1 MPRFTM
7 THHSRPIVL
16 LAALALTAL
25 TATRGAAQRLP
36 LPDGARTH
44 WVVKEPQEIVGYL
57 VFDPATVAERLPST
71 LRFISVGEL
80 ARGGVSWAA
89 QYLAGAPSRDAWGV
103 SFVEIVRAD
112 TFTINGRAPRWPSHG
127 AAALWF
133 ARVAPADS
141 TEDLGPGVPWLVL
154 DLWVPDSSYAA
165 EMRRLGHYA
174 SYGNVKLLE
183 DAHGAWHGSLL
194 AEGLRVA
201 AACTP
206 SGAESGGPASRGMQA
221 LFPPARSGVSG
232 VVRISFVGHRE
243 RTCAE
248 PESWTLGGTHPL
260 ALAEQVGSSSF
271 EFGYELVGGAYPGS
285 CRRGRVQTSPSAC
298 AAPKRVAPGC
308 GLAAPNGAW

>member
-1 MPRFTM
+1 M
-7 THHSRPIVL
+7 THHLGPVVL
-16 LAALALTAL
+16 LAALVLTAV

-44 WVVKEPQEIVGYL
+44 WLVKQPQEIVGYL

-103 SFVEIVRAD
+103 SFVEIVRAN
-112 TFTINGRAPRWPSHG
+112 TFTIDGRAPRWPSHG

-174 SYGNVKLLE
+174 TYGNVKLLE

-232 VVRISFVGHRE
+232 VVRISFAGHRE

-248 PESWTLGGTHPL
+248 PESWTLSGTHPL

-271 EFGYELVGGAYPGS
+271 EFGYELEGGAYP
-285 CRRGRVQTSPSAC
+285 R
-298 AAPKRVAPGC
+298 
-308 GLAAPNGAW
+308 

>member
-1 MPRFTM
+1 MTGSGRGWTATAQPNVWRTILPRFTM
-7 THHSRPIVL
+7 THRSRPIVL
-16 LAALALTAL
+16 LAAVALTAL
-25 TATRGAAQRLP
+25 SATRGAAQRLP

-57 VFDPATVAERLPST
+57 VFDTATVAERLPSA

-80 ARGGVSWAA
+80 ARGGVSWAV

-112 TFTINGRAPRWPSHG
+112 TFTINGRAPRWPAHG

-133 ARVAPADS
+133 ARVAAADS
-141 TEDLGPGVPWLVL
+141 TADLGPGVPLLVL
-154 DLWVPDSSYAA
+154 DWWVPDSSYAA

-206 SGAESGGPASRGMQA
+206 SGTESGGPASRGTQA
-221 LFPPARSGVSG
+221 LFPPAKSGVSG
-232 VVRISFVGHRE
+232 VVRISFLGHRE

-248 PESWTLGGTHPL
+248 RKSWTLGGTHPL
-260 ALAEQVGSSSF
+260 ALAEQVGPSSF
-271 EFGYELVGGAYPGS
+271 EFGYELVGGAYP
-285 CRRGRVQTSPSAC
+285 Q
-298 AAPKRVAPGC
+298 
-308 GLAAPNGAW
+308 

>member
-1 MPRFTM
+1 M

-25 TATRGAAQRLP
+25 TATRVAAQRLP

-44 WVVKEPQEIVGYL
+44 WVVSGPQEIVGYL
-57 VFDPATVAERLPST
+57 VFDPATVAERLPSA

-80 ARGGVSWAA
+80 ARGGVPWAV

-112 TFTINGRAPRWPSHG
+112 TFTINGRAPRWPAHG

-141 TEDLGPGVPWLVL
+141 TADLGPGVPLLVL
-154 DLWVPDSSYAA
+154 DWWVPDASYAA

-174 SYGNVKLLE
+174 SYGNVKLLR
-183 DAHGAWHGSLL
+183 DAHGAWHGSLR
-194 AEGLRVA
+194 AAGLHVA

-206 SGAESGGPASRGMQA
+206 SGAESGGPASRGMQS

-232 VVRISFVGHRE
+232 VVRISFAGHRE

-260 ALAEQVGSSSF
+260 ALAEQVGPSSF
-271 EFGYELVGGAYPGS
+271 EFGYELVGGAYP
-285 CRRGRVQTSPSAC
+285 Q
-298 AAPKRVAPGC
+298 
-308 GLAAPNGAW
+308 

>member
-1 MPRFTM
+1 M
-7 THHSRPIVL
+7 THHSRPIAI
-16 LAALALTAL
+16 LAALALTVL

-80 ARGGVSWAA
+80 ARGGVSWAVR
-89 QYLAGAPSRDAWGV
+89 YLADAPSRDAWGV

-112 TFTINGRAPRWPSHG
+112 TFTINGRTPRWPAYG

-141 TEDLGPGVPWLVL
+141 TADLGPGVPLLVL
-154 DLWVPDSSYAA
+154 DWWVPDSSYTA

-174 SYGNVKLLE
+174 SYGNVQLLQ
-183 DAHGAWHGSLL
+183 DAHGAWHGSLR

-221 LFPPARSGVSG
+221 LFPPASSGVSG

-248 PESWTLGGTHPL
+248 PE
-260 ALAEQVGSSSF
+260 
-271 EFGYELVGGAYPGS
+271 
-285 CRRGRVQTSPSAC
+285 
-298 AAPKRVAPGC
+298 
-308 GLAAPNGAW
+308 